1 MTKNLTGQ
9 REQASQCLA
18 FNYRNKYERKITW
31 NMIIIQWDQLAIDFL
46 KTNTVLQSNDLRRV
60 YDNSKYVAIAQNI
73 LKIPLGVA
81 FGASLYAYQQ
91 MAHYF
96 IITLHW
102 RPKSA
107 LRHLI
112 TTLFLDPPKN
122 QIQPQRTNICY
133 AWKNQKNDLPPA
145 LEAICIGS
153 GNHILKNHRK

>member
-107 LRHLI
+107 LPHLI
-112 TTLFLDPPKN
+112 TPLFLDPPKN
-122 QIQPQRTNICY
+122 QIQPQRMNICY
-133 AWKNQKNDLPPA
+133 AWKNPKNDLPPA